1 MPRPPHQGSEG
12 ANTRAQ
18 RSRSVLEPST
28 TQELALVPQ
37 RSADD
42 SCTFRDSHGRHDNY
56 ILTRSAMAIPSLLPD
71 NTSAVDQDGT
81 TQSSLTTNDAISSCT
96 TVSGSPGCSSVCG
109 LATGRMVV
117 ALHDYQGRTDQDLT
131 FRTHEHLEVLD
142 ETSEDWWLARSHL
155 TGLEGYIPSNYV
167 ARLQS
172 IDAEP
177 WYFGDIKRGDC
188 ERRLLSNLNDHGA
201 FLIRNSES
209 RRNEFSL
216 SVRDGEKVWHY
227 RIRPRDHGGY
237 FIRRRDTFPSLHDLV
252 SFYSADAAGLC
263 TQLIRPCVNTMK
275 PDIGGLSY
283 NTRDAWEI
291 PKEQIEITRRLGS
304 GQFAIVYEG
313 LWNKTV
319 PVAIKTFKQGK
330 MNPQDF
336 LKEAQLLK
344 SLRHPK
350 LLQLYAVSSREEPIL
365 IITEL
370 MCNGSLL
377 DYLRGREGRLPLTD
391 QVYIGAQV
399 ACGMEYLENLNFI
412 HRDLA
417 ARNVLVGQDHIVK
430 VADFGLSRFLL
441 EDEYNAQEGTRF
453 PIKWTAPEALNFNKF
468 TTKSDVW
475 SFGVLLMEIVTF
487 GATPYP
493 GMTNVEVAQQVQ
505 QGYRMPQPKSC
516 PHQLYNI
523 MLQCWAHDPHKR
535 PTFETLH
542 WKLDDFFTLEDSDY
556 RDLVQ

>member
-1 MPRPPHQGSEG
+1 MSFAWLWKKLKGDEREEVVENSEQRRERQRPRLPHQGSEG

-216 SVRDGEKVWHY
+216 SVRDGEKVW
-227 RIRPRDHGGY
+227 P
-237 FIRRRDTFPSLHDLV
+237 L
-252 SFYSADAAGLC
+252 
-263 TQLIRPCVNTMK
+263 
-275 PDIGGLSY
+275 
-283 NTRDAWEI
+283 
-291 PKEQIEITRRLGS
+291 
-304 GQFAIVYEG
+304 
-313 LWNKTV
+313 
-319 PVAIKTFKQGK
+319 QGK